1 MALLRQGEAGTSSP
15 SFIHQPI
22 KNSLFFKINYR
33 NLHPWPLLVPFFF
46 WSTETTLCLCFIS
59 ALPIQVSMNLMDSSP
74 SQVLLWDSL
83 KSVWL
88 PKSKDISVPRC
99 FNVSLEFSFL
109 VVSQLNKDLLEQLHI
124 VSFSE
129 GQSSISK
136 HENPAGIQLRMNSK

>member
-1 MALLRQGEAGTSSP
+1 MALLGQGEAGTSSP
-15 SFIHQPI
+15 SFIHQPT

-74 SQVLLWDSL
+74 SQVLLWDSM

-88 PKSKDISVPRC
+88 PKSKDIPVPCC

-109 VVSQLNKDLLEQLHI
+109 VVSQLNKDLLEQLHV

-136 HENPAGIQLRMNSK
+136 RENPAGILLRMNSK